1 MMGSETLQ
9 ITNFIFGIVI
19 LFLVLLIAGMWIR
32 DRTQYEDAVRRNY
45 PVIGRFRGLFIT
57 LGEFFRQYFFA
68 MDREELPFNRAQR
81 EWVYRAAADKGSTIA
96 FGSTKPLD
104 IPGTPIFI
112 NAAFP
117 KLEEETRN
125 QFPLEFGPYCEKP
138 YLSPSFFNISGMS
151 YGALSGP
158 AVRALSLGAAKA
170 GIWLNT
176 GEGGLAPHHMEGKAD
191 IVLQIGTAKY
201 GVRTPEGDFD
211 EAKLKKLANN
221 DQIKMIEIKLSQGA
235 KPGKGGILP
244 AAKISSEIAK
254 IRGIKFG
261 EASISPNRH
270 PEVTSPG
277 TLLDMIS
284 YLRERTGKPIGIKSV
299 FSDTCFID
307 AFCEEILARGAIH
320 APDFITVDGGDGGT
334 GASPMPLM
342 DHVGLPLYEALII
355 IVDSLLKHDLKDRI
369 RVVGSGKLATPA
381 NAAFALALGADRVVS
396 ARGFMFALGC
406 IQALKCNKN
415 TCPTGITTHDK
426 RLQRGLD
433 PSDKSEK
440 VANYARQ
447 VISQVETIAH
457 SCGVEEASDLGRQHV
472 RIVLP
477 VGTTER
483 ADHLY
488 PYPKGAPKRFQGTQT
503 WKSWK

>member
-1 MMGSETLQ
+1 MIQTF
-9 ITNFIFGIVI
+9 NYVFGFGVLAI
-19 LFLVLLIAGMWIR
+19 LLAIAILWIQDVR
-32 DRTQYEDAVRRNY
+32 QYEDAVRRNY

-81 EWVYRAAADKGSTIA
+81 EWAYRAAEDKGNTIA

-104 IPGTPIFI
+104 IPGTPIFV

-117 KLEEETRN
+117 KLEEETHD
-125 QFPLEFGPYCEKP
+125 QVPLEFGPYCQKP

-158 AVRALSLGAAKA
+158 AVRALSLGAARA

-191 IVLQIGTAKY
+191 LVFQIGTAKY
-201 GVRTPEGDFD
+201 GVRKPEGGFD
-211 EAKLKKLANN
+211 PERLKALGEN
-221 DQIKMIEIKLSQGA
+221 DQVKMIEIKLAQGA

-244 AAKISSEIAK
+244 AQKISPLVAE
-254 IRGIKFG
+254 IRGIRPG

-270 PEVTSPG
+270 PEVKDPAS
-277 TLLDMIS
+277 LLKMVNQV
-284 YLRERTGKPIGIKSV
+284 REATGKPVGIKSV
-299 FSDTCFID
+299 FSDERFID
-307 AFCEEILARGAIH
+307 SLCEEILRIGAVK
-320 APDFITVDGGDGGT
+320 APDFITVDGGEGGT

-342 DHVGLPLYEALII
+342 DHVGLPLYEALV
-355 IVDSLLKHDLKDRI
+355 IVSDSLTKHGLKE
-369 RVVGSGKLATPA
+369 RVRLIASGKLATPA
-381 NAAFALALGADRVVS
+381 NAAYALALGADRVVS
-396 ARGFMFALGC
+396 GRGFMFALGC

-433 PSDKSEK
+433 PADKAEK
-440 VANYARQ
+440 VASYARRLVQ
-447 VISQVETIAH
+447 EVETIAH
-457 SCGVEEASDLGRQHV
+457 SCGVEEAAELERHHV

-477 VGTTER
+477 SGKTER
-483 ADHLY
+483 ADRLF
-488 PYPKGAPKRFQGTQT
+488 PTA
-503 WKSWK
+503 